1 MKRGEVYRV
10 AKPPGNDPKQFRYFV
25 VVSRDALI
33 TSRFSTVICAP
44 IYTTHD
50 GLSTQVVV
58 GIDGGLRHE
67 SSIHCDALMSLPKSM
82 LTNYAGQL
90 SAQKLSEL
98 REALIAALALDED
111 EDWPEE

>member
-1 MKRGEVYRV
+1 MKRGDVYRV
-10 AKPPGNDPKQFRYFV
+10 AKPPGNDPRRHRYFV

-44 IYTTHD
+44 IYTEHD

-58 GIDGGLRHE
+58 GIAEGLRYD
-67 SSIHCDALMSLPKSM
+67 SSIHCDALMSLPKSL

-90 SAQKLSEL
+90 SSAKLVEL
-98 REALIAALALDED
+98 RDALMAALALTDD
-111 EDWPEE
+111 DWPD